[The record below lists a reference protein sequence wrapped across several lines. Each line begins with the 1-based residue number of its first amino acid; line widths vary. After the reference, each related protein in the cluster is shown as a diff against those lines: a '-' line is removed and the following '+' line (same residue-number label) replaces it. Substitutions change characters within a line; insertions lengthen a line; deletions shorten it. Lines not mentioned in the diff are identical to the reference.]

1 MKENIIKKL
10 TNLPF
15 IINNTY
21 LKQYIWLVS
30 AKNTQAGY
38 QELHH
43 IICKSFSK
51 TLNEPVDN
59 SADNLVSLLFK
70 DHCKAHWLL
79 YKCTTGEVKVAM
91 ANAFVSMIAFKNLS
105 KDTLLTF
112 GLTEADYSE
121 LQLKIEK
128 LRQDKALNYWKAED
142 DEFLIKNYAN
152 NGQRYCAEHL
162 GRSLKAVSSRA
173 SDLGLVMNK
182 WWTDELDNFL
192 KANYHKLGPKEC
204 SKQLNRSYG
213 SVVSEAGRIGL
224 TKQNFYSNDDI
235 NFIKENYAKYGENYC
250 AEKLKRTSAAI
261 LRYAHILGL
270 RKLPQ
275 GTPIYCPELDRTF
288 SSIKDASIALNLSD
302 GNICA
307 VVNGKIEKTKGLHFY
322 KINKEQYY
330 EERKNKN

>member
-1 MKENIIKKL
+1 MKESIIKKL
-10 TNLPF
+10 KSLSF
-15 IINNTY
+15 ILNNKY
-21 LKQYIWLVS
+21 LIQYINLVS
-30 AKNTQAGY
+30 TKNNQPGY

-51 TLNEPVDN
+51 ALNESVDN

-79 YKCTTGEVKVAM
+79 YKCTTGDVKAAM

-112 GLTEADYSE
+112 GLTENEYNE

-162 GRSLKAVSSRA
+162 GRSLKAVSTRA
-173 SDLGLVMNK
+173 SDLGLIMNK

-192 KANYHKLGPKEC
+192 RINYHKLGPKEC
-204 SKQLNRSYG
+204 SKQLNRTYG
-213 SVVSEAGRIGL
+213 SVVSEARRLGL
-224 TKQNFYSNDDI
+224 TKQNLYNQEDI
-235 NFIKENYAKYGENYC
+235 EFLKENYVKYGEDYC
-250 AEKLKRTSAAI
+250 AEKLKRTTAAI
-261 LRYAHILGL
+261 RRYAHTLGL
-270 RKLPQ
+270 RRLPQ
-275 GTPIYCPELDRTF
+275 GTPIYCPELNRTF
-288 SSIKDASIALNLSD
+288 SSIKDASLALNISD

-307 VVNGKIEKTKGLHFY
+307 VVNGKAEKTNGLHFY
-322 KINKEQYY
+322 KIDKEQYY
-330 EERKNKN
+330 EERTNKN